1 MLLFPSKCQYYSPTV
16 CFKFPDK
23 VEEEEEKAESAKMA
37 SAALSPTDRNVSTA
51 ATAIVFVVCF
61 LLVFIYLF
69 FFLFTVLPCNL
80 IGAEAISPNTH
91 FVLCYSKF
99 CLAQSTASCKRK
111 RNVA

>member
-1 MLLFPSKCQYYSPTV
+1 M

-37 SAALSPTDRNVSTA
+37 SAALSPTDRNVSTG

-61 LLVFIYLF
+61 LLVFIVFYF
-69 FFLFTVLPCNL
+69 IIFFLFTVLPCNL

-91 FVLCYSKF
+91 FVLCFSKF
-99 CLAQSTASCKRK
+99 CLAWSTASCKRK